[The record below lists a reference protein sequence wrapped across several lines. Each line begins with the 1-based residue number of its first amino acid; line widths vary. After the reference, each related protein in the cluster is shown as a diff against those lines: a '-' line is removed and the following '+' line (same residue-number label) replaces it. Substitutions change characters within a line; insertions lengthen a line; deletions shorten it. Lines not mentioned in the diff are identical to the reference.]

1 MKKSA
6 AKFVEWGKLVLGG
19 FLKNNCSMHA
29 AGLTY
34 FAMLAL
40 MPILCLLLFFAK
52 TCNVDEYARNEINT
66 RIDTM
71 IANIEHGQ
79 DDDIALLAAPNDEA
93 REKKRIAAL
102 EFGQQARQISNSL
115 FDRVEK
121 FDIGTLG
128 WIGFG
133 FLMWTVISSLG
144 MVEVSFNHIWDVKK
158 PRPIWK
164 RAYLYLFVSIV
175 LPVLGAIAASLP
187 ILRVVK
193 NVIVS
198 TMGATWLTKWV
209 SDGLIWFL
217 DSWIFRTGF
226 SLVFASLAFAFIF
239 QLMPNCK
246 VMFRAAWR
254 GGLIT
259 AVLFGCWMKLCAVAQ
274 VGIAKSSALY
284 GSFAF
289 LPIVLAWMYM
299 SWEIILLGANMA
311 HAFQVLGGASEG
323 SIVGP
328 LGLNSKPMENELKV
342 NGK

>member
-1 MKKSA
+1 MKKRLG
-6 AKFVEWGKLVLGG
+6 KFLAWGKLVITG

-52 TCNVDEYARNEINT
+52 TCHVDEYARTEINE

-115 FDRVEK
+115 FDRVEQ

-128 WIGFG
+128 WIGFI
-133 FLMWTVISSLG
+133 FLLWTVISSLG
-144 MVEVSFNHIWDVKK
+144 MVEVSFNHIWNVDK

-164 RAYLYLFVSIV
+164 RAYLYLFVSII
-175 LPVLGAIAASLP
+175 LPVITAIAASLP
-187 ILRVVK
+187 ILRIAK
-193 NVIVS
+193 NIIVS

-217 DSWIFRTGF
+217 DSWVFRTAF

-246 VMFRAAWR
+246 VFFRSAFR

-259 AVLFGCWMKLCAVAQ
+259 ALLFGGWMKLCAVAQ

-311 HAFQVLGGASEG
+311 HAFQVQGEATA
-323 SIVGP
+323 
-328 LGLNSKPMENELKV
+328 
-342 NGK
+342 